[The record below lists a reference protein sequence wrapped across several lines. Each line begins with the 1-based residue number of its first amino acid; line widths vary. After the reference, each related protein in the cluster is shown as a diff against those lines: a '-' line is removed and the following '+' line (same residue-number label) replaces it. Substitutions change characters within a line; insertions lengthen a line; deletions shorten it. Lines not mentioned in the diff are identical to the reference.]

1 MRIRWPLWWY
11 RICAYMSRAQLHP
24 LSQWNLSFSDHMF
37 VFWQYQRILK
47 LAELF
52 LRQQA
57 FELWRTEALD
67 WLGMAN
73 VLASTWKH
81 DPLLCSFWRGTFD
94 PNLTGTNWNQ
104 FNGEWWG
111 PLKIRYVHKLF
122 EEGFTWIFRCSH
134 FFALSMIIWVQHE
147 DICLTHFIPFPNFIW
162 GNRVTPGLT
171 AFPVITNFRLD
182 PCRWWPMIT
191 SAGMGLSLRTGAGR
205 RLGCWSIWFWCF
217 CWVWPWRTLGFRFV
231 FRLVFCFDADL
242 ELGC

>member
-11 RICAYMSRAQLHP
+11 RICAYMSRAQLHR

-57 FELWRTEALD
+57 FELWRTWALD

-73 VLASTWKH
+73 VLASTWETWSALWPWFYAASGEEH
-81 DPLLCSFWRGTFD
+81 LIQTWQGPTEINSMV
-94 PNLTGTNWNQ
+94 
-104 FNGEWWG
+104 NGEALW
-111 PLKIRYVHKLF
+111 RFDMFTNSF

-162 GNRVTPGLT
+162 GNRVTQDSQH
-171 AFPVITNFRLD
+171 FP
-182 PCRWWPMIT
+182 
-191 SAGMGLSLRTGAGR
+191 
-205 RLGCWSIWFWCF
+205 
-217 CWVWPWRTLGFRFV
+217 
-231 FRLVFCFDADL
+231 
-242 ELGC
+242 

>member
-1 MRIRWPLWWY
+1 MH
-11 RICAYMSRAQLHP
+11 ICRVPSCTPFLSGICPSQITCLSFGVNGYLNWRSYSCVSKP
-24 LSQWNLSFSDHMF
+24 LSCDELRHLTDWA
-37 VFWQYQRILK
+37 WQTCWHQPGNMIRSL
-47 LAELF
+47 
-52 LRQQA
+52 
-57 FELWRTEALD
+57 T
-67 WLGMAN
+67 M
-73 VLASTWKH
+73 V
-81 DPLLCSFWRGTFD
+81 LCSFWRGTFD

-111 PLKIRYVHKLF
+111 PLKIRYVHKPF
-122 EEGFTWIFRCSH
+122 EEGFTWIFRCSR
-134 FFALSMIIWVQHE
+134 FFALSMLKWVQHE
-147 DICLTHFIPFPNFIW
+147 DLCLTHFIPLPNFIW